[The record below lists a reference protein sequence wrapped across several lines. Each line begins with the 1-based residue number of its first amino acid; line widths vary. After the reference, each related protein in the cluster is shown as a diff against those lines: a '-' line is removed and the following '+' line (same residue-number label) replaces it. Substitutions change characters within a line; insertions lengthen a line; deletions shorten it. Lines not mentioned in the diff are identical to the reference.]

1 MKEIWVLSVRT
12 SLPNECVSKDM
23 LGTDFFAFENF
34 SDARNAMRDTIKEL
48 AFSKNAMFDGEGK
61 IIHLND
67 YINDMD
73 DVEDANDEDFEDDY
87 EEDDFLSKSVMIKIQ
102 DAFLKL
108 FKGEDYDFEL
118 AGSDYTDYMI
128 SVNSTFGIE
137 IVGDDDGPYNGYDPY
152 IATNAFSMEEEKDYY
167 IHIDDLLG
175 QEYSSELYIDLKK
188 VELK

>member
-12 SLPNECVSKDM
+12 SLPYECVSKDM

-48 AFSKNAMFDGEGK
+48 AFSENAMFDGAGK

-73 DVEDANDEDFEDDY
+73 DAEDANEDDY
-87 EEDDFLSKSVMIKIQ
+87 EDDYFLSKSVMIKIQ

-108 FKGEDYDFEL
+108 FKGEVYDFEL

-137 IVGDDDGPYNGYDPY
+137 IVGDDDGPCNGYEPY
-152 IATNAFSMEEEKDYY
+152 ISTNAFSMKEEKDYY
-167 IHIDDLLG
+167 LYIDDLLG